1 MMEGKLAFSE
11 WQYRHDFNLLEVK
24 GKNLH
29 VKCTLFPRGKCLST
43 YVVSNS
49 NLMKHLS
56 MAHVSTK
63 LVAKNTVVDAVG
75 DDAGQV
81 WLT

>member
-1 MMEGKLAFSE
+1 
-11 WQYRHDFNLLEVK
+11 
-24 GKNLH
+24 
-29 VKCTLFPRGKCLST
+29 
-43 YVVSNS
+43 
-49 NLMKHLS
+49 MKHLS

-81 WLT
+81 WLTWAPLAKKDMEPSEQLLLDCSAPASQKLVTDWTEGSV